1 MDSSQPDSTKKKVLS
16 VSAAVRL
23 TNSILH
29 EHTFIIEGEVSELNN
44 KPGYKAVYFTIK
56 DEDASLPCM
65 MWKNRFQASGIDLH
79 LGVKVQVTGSFNVYA
94 PTGRMSF
101 DVARLVLAGEGDLR
115 ARVAQLAEKLR
126 KEGLMDVSRKR
137 PIPQLPQSIGLVTS
151 PRGAVV
157 HDVLRTL
164 RRRYPLAR
172 VVFAGVPVEGANAAQ
187 QLSMALTSVAATDVE
202 VILLVRGGGSFENF
216 MPFNDE
222 GLARTIASCS
232 KPVVTGIG
240 HEPDTTIADMVA
252 DLRASTPTGAAQAV
266 SPQAGELQELLQNQ
280 ALRLSGSLTQ
290 RLSTSAAFLGS
301 IGSRPLFKD
310 PTTLYASEMQTVDL
324 MQETM
329 ERLGKT
335 FTQKQNH
342 SLDLA
347 ASAFVRIGKSLV
359 VPYQSQ
365 AAVIT
370 SRLNDLSPLKI
381 LERGWSITR
390 DNQGTII
397 KSVTQV
403 KPQDHITVQLLD
415 GVLACQIEDE
425 GISELSEVISME
437 ESYE

>member
-65 MWKNRFQASGIDLH
+65 MWKNCFQASGIDLH

-290 RLSTSAAFLGS
+290 RLNTSAAFLGS

-437 ESYE
+437 ESHE

>member
-1 MDSSQPDSTKKKVLS
+1 M
-16 VSAAVRL
+16 
-23 TNSILH
+23 
-29 EHTFIIEGEVSELNN
+29 
-44 KPGYKAVYFTIK
+44 
-56 DEDASLPCM
+56 
-65 MWKNRFQASGIDLH
+65 
-79 LGVKVQVTGSFNVYA
+79 
-94 PTGRMSF
+94 
-101 DVARLVLAGEGDLR
+101 
-115 ARVAQLAEKLR
+115 
-126 KEGLMDVSRKR
+126 
-137 PIPQLPQSIGLVTS
+137 
-151 PRGAVV
+151 
-157 HDVLRTL
+157 
-164 RRRYPLAR
+164 
-172 VVFAGVPVEGANAAQ
+172 
-187 QLSMALTSVAATDVE
+187 
-202 VILLVRGGGSFENF
+202 
-216 MPFNDE
+216 
-222 GLARTIASCS
+222 
-232 KPVVTGIG
+232 VTGIG

-290 RLSTSAAFLGS
+290 RLNTSAAFLGS

-437 ESYE
+437 ESHE

>member
-240 HEPDTTIADMVA
+240 HEPDTTIADMIA

-290 RLSTSAAFLGS
+290 RLNTSAAFLGS

-390 DNQGTII
+390 DNQGAII
-397 KSVTQV
+397 KSVTQL

-437 ESYE
+437 ESHE

>member
-56 DEDASLPCM
+56 DKDASLPCM

-290 RLSTSAAFLGS
+290 RLNTSAAFLGS

-437 ESYE
+437 ESHE

>member
-290 RLSTSAAFLGS
+290 RLNTSAAFLGS

>member
-222 GLARTIASCS
+222 GLARTIVSCS

-290 RLSTSAAFLGS
+290 RLNTSAAFLGS

-437 ESYE
+437 ESHE

>member
-29 EHTFIIEGEVSELNN
+29 EHNFIIEGEVSELNN

-290 RLSTSAAFLGS
+290 RLNTSAAFLGS

-437 ESYE
+437 ESHE

>member
-290 RLSTSAAFLGS
+290 RLNTSAAFLGS
-301 IGSRPLFKD
+301 IGSRPLCKH

-437 ESYE
+437 ESHE

>member
-290 RLSTSAAFLGS
+290 RLNTSAAFLGS

-365 AAVIT
+365 AAMIT

-437 ESYE
+437 ESHE

>member
-290 RLSTSAAFLGS
+290 RLNTSAAFLGS

-342 SLDLA
+342 SLDLV

-437 ESYE
+437 ESHE

>member
-240 HEPDTTIADMVA
+240 HEPDTTIVDMIA

-290 RLSTSAAFLGS
+290 RLNTSAAFLGS

-335 FTQKQNH
+335 FTQKQIH

-390 DNQGTII
+390 DNQGAII

-437 ESYE
+437 ESHE

>member
-290 RLSTSAAFLGS
+290 RLNTSAAFLGS

-390 DNQGTII
+390 DNQGAII

-425 GISELSEVISME
+425 GISELSEVIYME
-437 ESYE
+437 ESHE

>member
-240 HEPDTTIADMVA
+240 HEPDTTIADMIA

-290 RLSTSAAFLGS
+290 RLNTSAAFLGS

-390 DNQGTII
+390 DNQGAII

-437 ESYE
+437 ESHE

>member
-202 VILLVRGGGSFENF
+202 VILLVRGGGSFDNF

-290 RLSTSAAFLGS
+290 RLNTSAAFLGS

-437 ESYE
+437 ESHE

>member
-290 RLSTSAAFLGS
+290 RLNTSAAFLGS

-335 FTQKQNH
+335 FTQTQNH

-437 ESYE
+437 ESHE

>member
-23 TNSILH
+23 INSILH

-202 VILLVRGGGSFENF
+202 VILFVRGGGSFENF

-290 RLSTSAAFLGS
+290 RLNTSAAFLGS

-437 ESYE
+437 ESHE

>member
-187 QLSMALTSVAATDVE
+187 QLSMALTSVAASDVE

-290 RLSTSAAFLGS
+290 RLNTSAAFLGS

-335 FTQKQNH
+335 FTQKQNY

-437 ESYE
+437 ESHE

>member
-290 RLSTSAAFLGS
+290 RLNTSAAFLGS

-437 ESYE
+437 ESHE

>member
-79 LGVKVQVTGSFNVYA
+79 LGVKVQVTGSFNIYA

-101 DVARLVLAGEGDLR
+101 DVVRLVLAGEGDLR

-137 PIPQLPQSIGLVTS
+137 PIPQFPQSIGLVTS

-290 RLSTSAAFLGS
+290 RLNTSAAFLGS

-403 KPQDHITVQLLD
+403 KPQDHITIQLLD

-425 GISELSEVISME
+425 GISELSEVMSME
-437 ESYE
+437 ESHE

>member
-290 RLSTSAAFLGS
+290 RLNTSAAFLGS

-342 SLDLA
+342 SLDLT

-390 DNQGTII
+390 DNQGAII